1 MDANDP
7 QLEAAEQILA
17 QHHVE
22 VPPGARVRVAAALT
36 RPTPLITWP
45 YAAAAMA
52 VAAVVLAIRLPA
64 LVGPGA
70 PAAITAPLAAERPAH
85 LAAGP
90 ARAVGPAQVA
100 VGPGSR
106 AEVDEIG
113 PRTALRMWQG
123 DLQIS
128 VPVLRAEQ
136 SVVVLTRQAKIQAL
150 GAMTCL
156 GAGCPAPAFTV
167 RADDDAT
174 FVEVT
179 EGEVWVNTDGRG
191 PPRRVVAGRRLRV
204 GRPVPP
210 PLAAAPVGTPPE
222 APVGTLPE
230 APPVPPR
237 HAPRPRAASTAQADL
252 RTARDLLTR
261 DADKAAALAQGVI
274 DARPHG
280 DVELQALLVL
290 ADAHRRAFRRAA
302 ATEAYLRILQHP
314 GRGPFEEEARFQ
326 LAILYRDLGRAELAV
341 LQLAAAHRDHPGG
354 PLAPER
360 AALWAALLLQRGD
373 AAAAAEVLEQAP
385 SGGWSRALAERRVE
399 VSQALLHDDP
409 ARAAALVAPI
419 MSERRAGDLAR
430 AAEAIQRQARL
441 SEGRPAS
448 R

>member
-64 LVGPGA
+64 LLGPGA
-70 PAAITAPLAAERPAH
+70 PAAITAPLEAERPAR

-222 APVGTLPE
+222 APVD
-230 APPVPPR
+230 
-237 HAPRPRAASTAQADL
+237 AA
-252 RTARDLLTR
+252 RG
-261 DADKAAALAQGVI
+261 AAG
-274 DARPHG
+274 
-280 DVELQALLVL
+280 
-290 ADAHRRAFRRAA
+290 
-302 ATEAYLRILQHP
+302 
-314 GRGPFEEEARFQ
+314 
-326 LAILYRDLGRAELAV
+326 
-341 LQLAAAHRDHPGG
+341 
-354 PLAPER
+354 
-360 AALWAALLLQRGD
+360 
-373 AAAAAEVLEQAP
+373 AAAARPPPPRGE
-385 SGGWSRALAERRVE
+385 
-399 VSQALLHDDP
+399 H
-409 ARAAALVAPI
+409 
-419 MSERRAGDLAR
+419 RAG
-430 AAEAIQRQARL
+430 
-441 SEGRPAS
+441 
-448 R
+448 